1 MRATQI
7 PVNLRW
13 RKTFGPVERSSK
25 RVLRRQQQAWLR
37 QALVGSW
44 RASAD
49 LQARVQPRSPPGTG
63 AALSLLAPKKPELVL
78 IDNLLR
84 PPLPDRLHPPD
95 QGLAGFSLPLR
106 KISSRSKTSVPLT
119 N

>member
-1 MRATQI
+1 MPATQI

-13 RKTFGPVERSSK
+13 RKTSAPVERSSK
-25 RVLRRQQQAWLR
+25 HVLRRQQRAWLR

-49 LQARVQPRSPPGTG
+49 LQARLQPRSPAGTG
-63 AALSLLAPKKPELVL
+63 ADPRLLAPKEPEPVL
-78 IDNLLR
+78 IDNFLR
-84 PPLPDRLHPPD
+84 PPLPDRLRPPD
-95 QGLAGFSLPLR
+95 QGLAGFSMPLR
-106 KISSRSKTSVPLT
+106 KISSRSKTSGPLT